1 MQASVSHESWLESGM
16 AFNVSDDCPFCG
28 QNLNDRRLINTYQSY
43 FSEAYKA
50 LAEQI
55 RQKRATLGR
64 YISGDFRT
72 NISGKI
78 RSNSSAYT
86 NWQSLAGV
94 ALPELPV
101 LQNTISGLE
110 EIADELDRLFADK
123 QADMTSSIQS
133 PEIQEMLLRW
143 DRLREAISGYN
154 QTLSGYIEHL
164 NQLRSGQNQSNIQV
178 LQRDLCLLKARQQR
192 ARTEVLADISE
203 RQNLLDQKDA
213 LTRSKADK
221 KQELTEH
228 TNRVSSVLGVT
239 INTYLKRLGAG
250 FKINYQPPNYRGSE
264 PAADYS
270 ILINETP
277 VSAKATDDVAR
288 PSFKNTLSTGDK
300 SVLAL
305 AIFLATLQAE
315 NGLSNKIIVM
325 DDPFT
330 SMDEFRRTFT
340 ANEINKLSN
349 SAKQVIVLSHKK
361 SFLRLLWDRVDRN
374 IITSVAI
381 QTGAIGMASLI
392 PFSLED
398 ATRPRQETERGK
410 VLQFLDATIGE
421 PAEIRRLLRTVLEH
435 FYRSGDVST
444 FGASDTLDEIIR
456 KIRSQSDDYRYKQ
469 ALTDLEEINSY
480 TRNFH
485 HAPVAGSVIEDTNIE
500 ELKVYCERVR
510 DLTRG
515 YV

>member
-1 MQASVSHESWLESGM
+1 MSQNIEGISENAYALLRSHIESHHSRVQASVSHESWLESGM

-28 QNLNDRRLINTYQSY
+28 QNINDRRLINTYQSY

-101 LQNTISGLE
+101 LQDTISGLE

-221 KQELTEH
+221 KQEL
-228 TNRVSSVLGVT
+228 
-239 INTYLKRLGAG
+239 
-250 FKINYQPPNYRGSE
+250 
-264 PAADYS
+264 
-270 ILINETP
+270 
-277 VSAKATDDVAR
+277 
-288 PSFKNTLSTGDK
+288 
-300 SVLAL
+300 
-305 AIFLATLQAE
+305 
-315 NGLSNKIIVM
+315 
-325 DDPFT
+325 
-330 SMDEFRRTFT
+330 
-340 ANEINKLSN
+340 
-349 SAKQVIVLSHKK
+349 
-361 SFLRLLWDRVDRN
+361 
-374 IITSVAI
+374 
-381 QTGAIGMASLI
+381 
-392 PFSLED
+392 
-398 ATRPRQETERGK
+398 
-410 VLQFLDATIGE
+410 
-421 PAEIRRLLRTVLEH
+421 
-435 FYRSGDVST
+435 
-444 FGASDTLDEIIR
+444 
-456 KIRSQSDDYRYKQ
+456 
-469 ALTDLEEINSY
+469 
-480 TRNFH
+480 
-485 HAPVAGSVIEDTNIE
+485 E